1 MVREP
6 VQQGGG
12 HAFALEDLVPVA
24 EREIAGDQQAAAFVA
39 VGEHL
44 EQQLGSGAA
53 ERQVAEFIDDQQ
65 VNPVELLQQ
74 RVQSELLLCFFEL
87 VHQSRRCE
95 ELRPHAFTAGGQAKC
110 DRQVSLPSAGLAEQ
124 TDIGV
129 LSNPVATSEFQHFLF
144 ADRRQS

>member
-6 VQQGGG
+6 VQQGRR

-24 EREIAGDQQAAAFVA
+24 EREVAGDQQAAAFVA

-44 EQQLGSGAA
+44 EQEFGPRAA
-53 ERQVAEFIDDQQ
+53 ERQIAEFIDDQQ
-65 VNPVELLQQ
+65 VDPVEFLQQ
-74 RVQSELLLCFFEL
+74 CVQRELLLRLFEL
-87 VHQSRRCE
+87 IHQSRCGE
-95 ELRPHAFTAGGQAKC
+95 EPGADAFTAGGQAKC

-129 LSNPVATSEFQHFLF
+129 LSDPVATGQFQNFLP
-144 ADRRQS
+144 AD